1 MSHQHGEDCLAR
13 FPVITEAPNHTT
25 TRHCAV
31 ESRMKNLPTDGL
43 LLSPDLQM
51 RAALDTETISE
62 YAAAMKAGEAF
73 PPIRVIEADDGWL
86 VCDGFHRV
94 SAARAAGIASLPCNV
109 TVGTMDDALLLA
121 LQANATNGLRRS
133 NADKRRA
140 VSVALARWPEKSDR
154 VIAQLCGV
162 NHEMVKPLRPQV
174 AESATS
180 SGAPAKRQGADGKQ
194 YPAANKP
201 AAKPA
206 QQPDPESFGPDDAEI
221 AASLAAEEAD
231 RRAME
236 LLLASDDKLATA
248 YTEIKRLNAE
258 LAVVKGQRDAYMN
271 RSAELLRQIGAMKR
285 EARRAA

>member
-1 MSHQHGEDCLAR
+1 
-13 FPVITEAPNHTT
+13 
-25 TRHCAV
+25 
-31 ESRMKNLPTDGL
+31 MKNLPTDGL

-109 TVGTMDDALLLA
+109 TVGTMDDALLVA

-162 NHEMVKPLRPQV
+162 THPFV
-174 AESATS
+174 SAFR
-180 SGAPAKRQGADGKQ
+180 PAKVETVTTSIDPAAKRTGADGKQ

-285 EARRAA
+285 EACRAA

>member
-1 MSHQHGEDCLAR
+1 
-13 FPVITEAPNHTT
+13 
-25 TRHCAV
+25 
-31 ESRMKNLPTDGL
+31 MKNLPTDGL

-109 TVGTMDDALLLA
+109 TTGTMDDALLLA

-162 NHEMVKPLRPQV
+162 SDKTVAPVRAELSPASV
-174 AESATS
+174 AEIPQH
-180 SGAPAKRQGADGKQ
+180 SGKRVGADGRS
-194 YPAANKP
+194 YNANKP

-206 QQPDPESFGPDDAEI
+206 ANQDQPPEPESFGPDDVEI

-231 RRAME
+231 RKAMD
-236 LLLASDDKLATA
+236 LLLAADDKLAAA